1 VLLEIHIYF
10 FQASLPNAPV
20 RLSGYIFD
28 QFCQAVVKFL
38 ADHFQNIKGVEKPNG
53 AGYTYLMTPPDSPV
67 AVPEVELVDPSVTQR
82 KPRSSKQFFLQTATR
97 FGFGLAVLGL
107 VGLAVWAARNQLA
120 TLTLESFL
128 RSKEIPADIT
138 VENLQLGTA
147 QIRHLKLGPTNRP
160 SLVAQNT
167 IIQWRVD
174 SKASLFIIDK
184 LQIEDVTLRVAVDAN
199 GKPDFGALA
208 PFMKPSTGPKR
219 SVINGVTLSN
229 ATLLIDTPS
238 GLVTVGLKAWGGEA
252 QGWTG
257 RADVTPPSS
266 MIAKTDN
273 ASIAAPFTPIRLGF
287 AVRQSVPTS
296 SDTAGATFIGF
307 AALPKGQSLTYQ
319 GFQANNLTGDVKG
332 LVSLG
337 SNGRIRVDTRPI
349 TLGLGRLEGHGLN
362 IAQLGLNLN
371 PIFWTHENPWQSS
384 GWGNLVAT
392 GTIGGLKFAGT
403 GTPAQNLT
411 MGPSN
416 FRLGAARA
424 QSGRMQADYVI
435 DGQSVSGPIA
445 GQRIRMAGN
454 VTTTLTDI
462 TQIAAAD
469 LQGRSDI
476 SGAGIVL
483 PSKLRGDLAKSLP
496 PEFAA
501 IATGRFSGLASID
514 FQKNQ
519 ITTQVSLSGP
529 LNVSNS
535 TGAKMSWISN
545 IGPKPTLLLGENGDG
560 SIKVSA
566 MGTGQLQLDLPALGN
581 FAGFV
586 DGATFGPAGWA
597 FVGRDMTFRSAP
609 SFDRQY
615 GVSAAARLARIN
627 INSPNSGMLN
637 GNGAGQI
644 LVVGAR
650 GTAKSGRANLTFDGR
665 ATANSVVGTLA
676 GPIEGFGQAL
686 GLGGYG
692 VRGGTLSMS
701 GNATRSG
708 AAWQVAARGRL
719 AANAFSSDKLGLLA
733 PNLNVIADGTL
744 ALGQRVNAQ
753 VQIDGGARSAQPS
766 GQGTALGF
774 GGVGISGAA
783 NLSGTPGALVIAGNL
798 ASAVE
803 RGTVAGFAINRGAGA
818 AQFAGNFGNGGLAL
832 RGTATTSLAQLT
844 GMQGPVAGRVAIS
857 GARASGPFAL
867 STTASSRATAFW
879 DSQLSIARPAASATS
894 GLYFSSDLKLAT
906 DRFLVGTTRLDAM
919 RADLP
924 ISITTRQSGELTV
937 QGRLRG
943 QAGRA
948 VISGTNFVD
957 LQVSGPF
964 SARTMDQA
972 WQANG
977 DISLAAASLTT
988 GDTRLMGLTA
998 QGPLSITSDR
1008 AGVIRVAST
1017 KCLAYNARSGRFP
1030 GEATVGNISGRLCP
1044 SDTGQLAILSGATP
1058 RLFAT
1063 TQLDPLAIQMG
1074 GAGGDQRI
1082 ELGEVNGRFAFKPN
1096 GNVALNLLATQ
1107 FGLSLKMPD
1116 GTTAVIKANEAEL
1129 DVTPRGNGISLK
1141 GRIGRVSSLGLP
1153 VLLSGG
1159 ANADMASGPKGLA
1172 GTFSFDDII
1181 LKDIEKSPRFGEV
1194 RLVGSGTLDGNDVAI
1209 QSDVLEPASE
1219 IRMATLTMVHDIATG
1234 AGRLAMDA
1242 DDLLMSPVPVR
1253 GRAGLDIVTLVPPLR
1268 GVVLDMVGVLSA
1280 TADIAWDGDQPVVS
1294 SAKIATKGLDFET
1307 LLGPVTAL
1315 AGDVALD
1322 DLLLVRTAGTQTI
1335 KIGELNTGGIPVQNG
1350 TIQFTLPGTN
1360 SLQLESASWPFA
1372 EGKLSVRPA
1381 TWTFRDGDQSFAID
1395 VEDVDLAK
1403 LLRLT
1408 EVPNLEIDGK
1418 VSGVFPIEVRNGDV
1432 EIVGGRL
1439 KAREGGG
1446 VIRYTAPNQSPP
1458 PPPPGFFSRIRERL
1472 FGKPAPSGADLAMEA
1487 LRALEYNILE
1497 ITVDGRISGELLMG
1511 VILEGANQQVLSGQP
1526 FKFNIK
1532 MNVPVGQLLENLN
1545 RFNNAGSSPEVLQE
1559 LDRVMREEA
1568 AQRAKPPPSLPA
1580 PAPTPIPVP

>member
-1 VLLEIHIYF
+1 V
-10 FQASLPNAPV
+10 
-20 RLSGYIFD
+20 
-28 QFCQAVVKFL
+28 
-38 ADHFQNIKGVEKPNG
+38 DHFQNIKGVEKPSG

-67 AVPEVELVDPSVTQR
+67 VVPEVDLVDPGVTQR

-128 RSKEIPADIT
+128 RSKGIPADIT

-147 QIRHLKLGPTNRP
+147 QIRHLRLGPTNRP

-174 SKASLFIIDK
+174 SKASLFIIEK
-184 LQIEDVTLRVAVDAN
+184 LQIEDVTLRVAVDEN

-219 SVINGVTLSN
+219 SAINGVTLSN
-229 ATLLIDTPS
+229 ATLLIDTPA
-238 GLVTVGLKAWGGEA
+238 GLVTAGLKAWGGEA

-266 MIAKTDN
+266 MIAKAEGAGAT
-273 ASIAAPFTPIRLGF
+273 ARFTPIRLGF
-287 AVRQSVPTS
+287 AIRQSVPTS
-296 SDTAGATFIGF
+296 SDTPASTFIGF
-307 AALPKGQSLTYQ
+307 AALPIGQSLTYQ
-319 GFQANNLTGDVKG
+319 GYKANNVTGDVKG

-337 SNGRIRVDTRPI
+337 ANGRIRVDTRPI
-349 TLGLGRLEGHGLN
+349 TLGLGRLEGHGLS
-362 IAQLGLNLN
+362 ISQLALNLN

-384 GWGNLVAT
+384 GWGNVVAT
-392 GTIGGLKFAGT
+392 GTIGGLKFSGT

-411 MGPSN
+411 IGSSN

-424 QSGRMQADYVI
+424 QSGRMQADYVV
-435 DGQSVSGPIA
+435 DGQSVSGPIS
-445 GQRIRMAGN
+445 GQRIRIAGN
-454 VTTTLTDI
+454 VTTTLADI
-462 TQIAAAD
+462 TKVAAAD

-476 SGAGIVL
+476 SGNGIVL
-483 PSKLRGDLAKSLP
+483 PSKMRADLAKSLP

-501 IATGRFSGLASID
+501 IAAGRFSGLASVE
-514 FQKNQ
+514 FQKSQTSTQ
-519 ITTQVSLSGP
+519 ISLSGP

-535 TGAKMSWISN
+535 TGARLSWIN
-545 IGPKPTLLLGENGDG
+545 NNGPKPSLLLGENGDG
-560 SIKVSA
+560 STKLSA
-566 MGTGQLQLDLPALGN
+566 IGAGLLQLELPTLGN
-581 FAGFV
+581 FAGSI

-597 FVGRDMTFRSAP
+597 FVGRDMAFRSGP
-609 SFDRQY
+609 TFDRQY
-615 GVSAAARLARIN
+615 GVSAAARLARVN
-627 INSPNSGMLN
+627 INAPNSGILN

-644 LVVGAR
+644 SVVGAR
-650 GTAKSGRANLTFDGR
+650 GKAQSGSAELTFDGR
-665 ATANSVVGTLA
+665 ASANAVVGTLA

-692 VRGGTLSMS
+692 VRGGVLSMS
-701 GNATRSG
+701 GSASRNG
-708 AAWQVAARGRL
+708 AAWQVASSGRL
-719 AANAFSSDKLGLLA
+719 AANAFSSDKLGLVS
-733 PNLNVIADGTL
+733 PNLNLIANGTL
-744 ALGQRVNAQ
+744 APGQRINAR
-753 VQIDGGARSAQPS
+753 VQMNGGARSAQPA
-766 GQGTALGF
+766 GQGNALGF

-783 NLSGTPGALVIAGNL
+783 NLSGTLGALVVAGDL
-798 ASAVE
+798 TSAVE

-818 AQFAGNFGNGGLAL
+818 AQFSGNFGNGGLAL
-832 RGTATTSLAQLT
+832 RGTATTSLAQFSRT
-844 GMQGPVAGRVAIS
+844 QGPSAGRVSIS
-857 GARASGPFAL
+857 GARASGPFSL
-867 STTASSRATAFW
+867 STHAASKATQFW
-879 DSQLSIARPAASATS
+879 DSQLSIARPVASLAG

-906 DRFLVGTTRLDAM
+906 DRFQIGTTRLDAM
-919 RADLP
+919 RADIP
-924 ISITTRQSGELTV
+924 IAITTGQNGYLTA

-943 QAGRA
+943 QASRA
-948 VISGTNFVD
+948 VVSGTSFVD

-964 SARTMDQA
+964 NARTMDQA

-977 DISLAAASLTT
+977 DVSLAAASLTT
-988 GDTRLMGLTA
+988 GDTRLTGLTA
-998 QGPLSITSDR
+998 QGPLSIASDR
-1008 AGVIRVAST
+1008 AGVIRVGST
-1017 KCLAYNARSGRFP
+1017 KCLAYEARSGRFP
-1030 GEATVGNISGRLCP
+1030 GEASVGNISGRLCP
-1044 SDTGQLAILSGATP
+1044 SATGQLAILGGATP

-1063 TQLDPLAIQMG
+1063 TQLDPLAIQLG
-1074 GAGGDQRI
+1074 GVGGDQRI
-1082 ELGEVNGRFAFKPN
+1082 DLGEVNGSFAFKPN
-1096 GNVALNLLATQ
+1096 GSVALNLLATQ

-1129 DVTPRGNGISLK
+1129 NVTPRGSGISLV
-1141 GRIGRVSSLGLP
+1141 GRIGRVSSIGLP

-1159 ANADMASGPKGLA
+1159 ANADMASGPNGLA
-1172 GTFSFDDII
+1172 GTFNFDDII
-1181 LKDIEKSPRFGEV
+1181 LKDIEKSPRYGEV
-1194 RLVGSGTLDGNDVAI
+1194 RLVGSGTLNGNEVAI

-1219 IRMATLTMVHDIATG
+1219 IRMATLTMAHDIGSGT
-1234 AGRLAMDA
+1234 GRLAMDA
-1242 DDLLMSPVPVR
+1242 DDLLLSPVPVR

-1280 TADIAWDGDQPVVS
+1280 AADIAWERDKPVVS

-1322 DLLLVRTAGTQTI
+1322 DLLMVRTAGTQTI
-1335 KIGELNTGGIPVQNG
+1335 KIGELNTGGIPVQDG

-1360 SLQLESASWPFA
+1360 SLQLENASWPFA
-1372 EGKLSVRPA
+1372 DGKLSVRPA

-1446 VIRYTAPNQSPP
+1446 VIRYTPPNQSPP
-1458 PPPPGFFSRIRERL
+1458 PPPPGFFKRMRERL

-1497 ITVDGRISGELLMG
+1497 ITVDGRISGELIMG

-1568 AQRAKPPPSLPA
+1568 AQKAKPTPP